1 MQALLPRQDKK
12 KFLNQYTA
20 SIQLLVLAL
29 LKRNNEINR
38 AKKQNGDGGMN
49 YQVVCNECKIQ
60 TLPRGTELP
69 SALMAF
75 ELEEL
80 QCFVTDLPE
89 S

>member
-1 MQALLPRQDKK
+1 
-12 KFLNQYTA
+12 
-20 SIQLLVLAL
+20 
-29 LKRNNEINR
+29 
-38 AKKQNGDGGMN
+38 MN